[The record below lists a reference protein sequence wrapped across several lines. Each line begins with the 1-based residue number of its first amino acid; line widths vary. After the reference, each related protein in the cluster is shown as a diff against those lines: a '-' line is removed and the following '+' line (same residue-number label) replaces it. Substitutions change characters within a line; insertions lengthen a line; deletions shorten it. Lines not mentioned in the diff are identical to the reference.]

1 MSHKGT
7 KGKKKMKQMFLQTIS
22 AIATSVRLLLKS
34 RRTMGLMFAAYAGLL
49 TAGYLFVSTR
59 EATVAQ
65 LVLTMTLAIV
75 VPALFFLL
83 QAASVSYTD
92 GALSRSLF
100 KNCLR
105 LTIVSVP
112 VIGITVLAVYG
123 LSKVHSLVT
132 LTTAARY
139 LLIGVF
145 APLLAIQLWVAF
157 SGNRP
162 SLRKVVAKAFAPQ
175 SLVVYVCGF
184 LIFAVAPYV
193 LITLKISTERAWLEF
208 SFLML
213 RLSASALLILL
224 GWVTTVGAIS
234 ILSRSNEN

>member
-1 MSHKGT
+1 
-7 KGKKKMKQMFLQTIS
+7 
-22 AIATSVRLLLKS
+22 
-34 RRTMGLMFAAYAGLL
+34 
-49 TAGYLFVSTR
+49 
-59 EATVAQ
+59 
-65 LVLTMTLAIV
+65 
-75 VPALFFLL
+75 
-83 QAASVSYTD
+83 
-92 GALSRSLF
+92 
-100 KNCLR
+100 
-105 LTIVSVP
+105 VP

-193 LITLKISTERAWLEF
+193 LITLKISTERVWLEF